1 MVAFFAL
8 RKVRDSTLMG
18 QSRFQRVFYSAKNE
32 NATNS
37 DYSWHLYHLAEREG
51 FEPSIQ
57 SSRIQSFQDCSFDHS
72 DTFPCFNAQM

>member
-1 MVAFFAL
+1 MLFAKL
-8 RKVRDSTLMG
+8 TSTVKSSSFSSIDSYH
-18 QSRFQRVFYSAKNE
+18 SVFYSAKNK

-37 DYSWHLYHLAEREG
+37 NYSWHLYHLAEREG

-72 DTFPCFNAQM
+72 DTFPCCSAQM